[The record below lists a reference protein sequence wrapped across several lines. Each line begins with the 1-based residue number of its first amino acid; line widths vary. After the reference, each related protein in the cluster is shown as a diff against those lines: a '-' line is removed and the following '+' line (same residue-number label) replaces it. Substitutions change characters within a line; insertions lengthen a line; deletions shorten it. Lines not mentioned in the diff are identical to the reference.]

1 MAKEIENGELLEGT
15 VERITYHNEQNGY
28 TVLILDAFG
37 TEYTVVGTLPFVNEG
52 DYLKCTGKMVL
63 HANYGEQFKVEF
75 AEKVIKTDTA
85 SVLRYLSSGSIKGV
99 GPATAKL
106 IVENFGT
113 DTLDTIEN
121 HPERLANLRGIS
133 LNKAMSINAEYI
145 KQFGMRDIM
154 LLLSPFGIT
163 PEEAVK
169 IYRQFGNNSK
179 NFIKENPYLLC
190 GDGIDFSFERAE
202 LIAENFGVDLLNTDR
217 LKAGVLYILKKNLSN
232 GHTCL
237 PKEKLAEVST
247 DLLQCSLEDFY
258 TTLTSLSD
266 IFGVVQSLVNGREFV
281 FLPEYH
287 KAEKYIA
294 AHLGAVQNYIP
305 KLTPIAELEI
315 DRAENLSGI
324 KFGSKQREAIH
335 SAVENGLLIL
345 TGGPGTGKTTTLNA
359 IIKIFEHRDL
369 KIVLAAPT
377 GRAAQRMTEL
387 TGYEA
392 KTIHR
397 LLEVEWDENDKHIF
411 SRNEQNPIDTDVI
424 IIDEMSMVD
433 ALLFENLLRALRSG
447 CRIIMVGDSN
457 QLPSVGAGNVLSDLI
472 SSGQIPSV
480 CLKTVFRQA
489 EQSRI
494 VTTAHSIINGQTIS
508 LKNIPDTDLFYM
520 RRISAEDTV
529 STVLELVTERLP
541 KAYGFDKVNDIQVLC
556 PSKKLDTGS
565 INLNNLLQSFIN
577 PPDSNRNEMNYKG
590 MYIRKGDKV
599 MQIKNNYDISWTKDT
614 GETGSGVFNGD
625 IGFVEVLDKRAGLL
639 KVRFEDRLAEYIADD
654 IGQLDL
660 AYAITVHKSQGS
672 EFDCVVIPLSDV
684 PQLLRYRNLLYT
696 AVTRAKKLLI
706 IVGKEEIFAQM
717 VGNDRKTLRYTGLN
731 AFLQEAFS

>member
-1 MAKEIENGELLEGT
+1 MIEETEKLEVLEGT
-15 VERITYHNEQNGY
+15 VEKITYHNEQNGY
-28 TVLILDAFG
+28 TVLILDVDG
-37 TEYTVVGTLPFVNEG
+37 TDYTVVGTFAFVNEG
-52 DYLKCTGKMVL
+52 DYIKCSGKTVI
-63 HANYGEQFKVEF
+63 HANYGEQFK
-75 AEKVIKTDTA
+75 AEYIEKIIKTDSA

-106 IVENFGT
+106 IVEKFGSE
-113 DTLDTIEN
+113 TLETIEN
-121 HPERLANLRGIS
+121 HPERLATLKGIS
-133 LNKAMSINAEYI
+133 ISKAMAINSEYL

-154 LLLSPFGIT
+154 LLLSNFGIT

-179 NFIKENPYLLC
+179 NFIKDNPYLLC

-202 LIAENFGVDLLNTDR
+202 LIAESFGVDRLSEDR
-217 LKAGVLYILKKNLSN
+217 LKAGILYVLKKNLIN

-237 PKEKLAEVST
+237 PKEKLAEVSVN
-247 DLLQCSLEDFY
+247 LLECSLEQFN
-258 TTLTSLSD
+258 TTLTALSD
-266 IFGVVQSLVNGREFV
+266 VFSIVQSLVGGREFI

-294 AHLGAVQNYIP
+294 ARLGAIKNYIP
-305 KLTPIAELEI
+305 SVTPIAELEI
-315 DRAENLSGI
+315 DRCENILGI
-324 KFGSKQREAIH
+324 KFGEKQREAIH
-335 SAVENGLLIL
+335 SVVENGLLIL

-359 IIKIFEHRDL
+359 IIKIFEHREL
-369 KIVLAAPT
+369 KITLAAPT

-411 SRNEQNPIDTDVI
+411 SRNEQNPIETDVI

-457 QLPSVGAGNVLSDLI
+457 QLPSVGAGNILSDLI
-472 SSGQIPSV
+472 NSGCIPSV

-494 VTTAHSIINGQTIS
+494 ITTAHSIINGES
-508 LKNIPDTDLFYM
+508 VSFKNTHDTDLFLM
-520 RRISAEDTV
+520 HRNTAEECV

-556 PSKKLDTGS
+556 PSKKLDAGS

-599 MQIKNNYDISWTKDT
+599 MQIKNNYDITWIKDN
-614 GETGSGVFNGD
+614 GETGNGVFNGD
-625 IGFVEVLDKRAGLL
+625 IGIVEVLDKRAGLL
-639 KVRFEDRLAEYIADD
+639 KVRFDDRVAEYIADD

-672 EFDCVVIPLSDV
+672 EFDCVVIPLYDV
-684 PQLLRYRNLLYT
+684 PSLLRYRNLLYT

-706 IVGKEEIFAQM
+706 IVGREEIFSQM
-717 VGNDRKTLRYTGLN
+717 VNNDRKTLRYTGLN
-731 AFLQEAFS
+731 YFLQEAFG